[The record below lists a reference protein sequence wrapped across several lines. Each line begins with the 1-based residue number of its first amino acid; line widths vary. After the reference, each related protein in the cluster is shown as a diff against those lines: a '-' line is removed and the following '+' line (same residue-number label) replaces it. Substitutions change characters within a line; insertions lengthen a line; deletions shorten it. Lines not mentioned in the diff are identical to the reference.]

1 MKRKRRRMMKKIMNR
16 SNSLLYL
23 LILAL
28 ITIGVVSASKW
39 EAEIIVGRFLRGG
52 RQQQQRQPEP
62 QSLQQQQQQQR
73 QLGNNNDDD
82 IIPIHHFT
90 TNLLS
95 TSFPYP
101 MKYNSNQQ
109 LSSAT
114 STYLSK
120 YLSSSNGM
128 KVMNLGLDCTKF
140 KYNYVSGSEVY
151 VLSCEGKV
159 IFSTNNNVD
168 EKEVNDAVRNAFKDE
183 AKKEYLQLLYPEYEI
198 VHEKHEYDLMQ
209 QQKKSLKMTRG
220 GSVSVGSGG
229 GGSGGGVVSAMT
241 SFSSVS
247 KRRRKRS
254 NNSGSN
260 DKKKGRNNKTG
271 GAAKKKKK
279 KKTTATKKKKKKPT
293 KKKNNSMVKHS
304 SKIQTG
310 RTDIHNIYNSGK
322 NAFGYA
328 SGNANSG
335 SKKKKNNPH
344 LNGNGDIIVKVGGG

>member
-1 MKRKRRRMMKKIMNR
+1 MKKIMNR

-114 STYLSK
+114 STYLAK

-183 AKKEYLQLLYPEYEI
+183 AKKEYLQLLYPKYEI

-209 QQKKSLKMTRG
+209 EKKSLKMTRG

-335 SKKKKNNPH
+335 KKKNPH